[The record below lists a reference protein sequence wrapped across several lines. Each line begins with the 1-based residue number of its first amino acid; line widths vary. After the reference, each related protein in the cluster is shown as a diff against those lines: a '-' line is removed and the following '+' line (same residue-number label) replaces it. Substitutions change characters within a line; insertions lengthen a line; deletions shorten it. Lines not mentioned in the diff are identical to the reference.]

1 MCSVVVNSLNFVEG
15 AQIHHPLGR
24 CCAFSERCRMS
35 GGHPFARTEAERRPC
50 RGQSE
55 VEQSAY
61 ISRTSLYSD
70 YYGMTYNRTAKEDLV
85 GAGVLLP
92 EHAPPEFEDRAVLWN
107 SVEKNEKAKNAQLAR
122 SLKYSLPNEWD
133 EATARQVMERF
144 IKEQFVDKGM
154 CADYGIHRSYNDK
167 GQPNLHIHILLTL
180 RPLNEDGT
188 WGAKSRKEY
197 VLDADGNRIPNA
209 SGKGYKSR
217 KVNVI
222 DWNEKGKAKEWR
234 NAIAEVI
241 NATNEKAGIAERVD
255 PRSYK
260 DRGIP
265 LIPTIHLGE
274 RASALE
280 RKGIRTERGN
290 INRAI
295 EKYNAMIMKIYEF
308 IFELKEEL
316 KKGVFKFV
324 FERKCRTERDDIQSI
339 NPSIN
344 SSVPE
349 QKPEVQTALEMLQK
363 QRSEMV
369 VRPIFPYV
377 QRFKDKRLLGN
388 VEQLAKLIDTNHLE
402 TWEDV
407 RAFEEKQ
414 TEVLENCR
422 AELSELSVRYEKW
435 TQAVSDYDDYKQYQ
449 PVMKEYQALSGLRQ
463 NSFKKKHE
471 TELENYAIYRDRVK
485 AVMPENMK
493 ISKPYIDKQLAE
505 VLAQQEQIQRNSSRV
520 ATDLARLSVFK
531 GNLRE
536 MEAQQRADE
545 QAREQ
550 NRDKKH
556 ENTI

>member
-1 MCSVVVNSLNFVEG
+1 MCFHLPTKSASATRYFAG
-15 AQIHHPLGR
+15 K
-24 CCAFSERCRMS
+24 ERTVKNGTISSRAS
-35 GGHPFARTEAERRPC
+35 IVQRSK
-50 RGQSE
+50 GQSA

-61 ISRTSLYSD
+61 INRTSLYSD

-92 EHAPPEFEDRAVLWN
+92 EHAPPEFADRAVLWN

-234 NAIAEVI
+234 NAIAEII

-295 EKYNAMIMKIYEF
+295 EKYNAMIMKIYGF
-308 IFELKEEL
+308 ISELKEEL

-324 FERKCRTERDDIQSI
+324 FERKSRTERDDIQSI

-344 SSVPE
+344 PSVPE
-349 QKPEVQTALEMLQK
+349 QKSEVQTALEMLQK

-388 VEQLAKLIDTNHLE
+388 VEQLAKLFDTNHLE
-402 TWEDV
+402 TWEDI

-414 TEVLENCR
+414 TEVLEKCR

-449 PVMKEYQALSGLRQ
+449 PVMKEYQALSGLRK

-505 VLAQQEQIQRNSSRV
+505 VLTQQEQIQRKSSRI

-536 MEAQQRADE
+536 MEVQQRADE

>member
-402 TWEDV
+402 TWEAV

-550 NRDKKH
+550 NRVKKH

>member
-1 MCSVVVNSLNFVEG
+1 MKNGTIRSRASIVQRSK
-15 AQIHHPLGR
+15 
-24 CCAFSERCRMS
+24 
-35 GGHPFARTEAERRPC
+35 
-50 RGQSE
+50 GQSA

-133 EATARQVMERF
+133 EATARQVMECF

-234 NAIAEVI
+234 NAIADVI

-280 RKGIRTERGN
+280 RKGIWTERGN

-295 EKYNAMIMKIYEF
+295 EKYNAMIMKIYGF
-308 IFELKEEL
+308 ISELKEEL

-324 FERKCRTERDDIQSI
+324 FERKSRTEKDCIQSI
-339 NPSIN
+339 NQSFCTGTKIRDSDRIGDVAETKVRNGCKTDFSIC
-344 SSVPE
+344 
-349 QKPEVQTALEMLQK
+349 
-363 QRSEMV
+363 
-369 VRPIFPYV
+369 
-377 QRFKDKRLLGN
+377 
-388 VEQLAKLIDTNHLE
+388 
-402 TWEDV
+402 
-407 RAFEEKQ
+407 
-414 TEVLENCR
+414 TE
-422 AELSELSVRYEKW
+422 
-435 TQAVSDYDDYKQYQ
+435 
-449 PVMKEYQALSGLRQ
+449 
-463 NSFKKKHE
+463 
-471 TELENYAIYRDRVK
+471 I
-485 AVMPENMK
+485 
-493 ISKPYIDKQLAE
+493 
-505 VLAQQEQIQRNSSRV
+505 
-520 ATDLARLSVFK
+520 
-531 GNLRE
+531 
-536 MEAQQRADE
+536 
-545 QAREQ
+545 
-550 NRDKKH
+550 
-556 ENTI
+556 

>member
-1 MCSVVVNSLNFVEG
+1 MPTKSADATRYVVG
-15 AQIHHPLGR
+15 K
-24 CCAFSERCRMS
+24 ERTVKNGTISSRAS
-35 GGHPFARTEAERRPC
+35 IVQRSK
-50 RGQSE
+50 GQSA

-92 EHAPPEFEDRAVLWN
+92 EHAPPEFADRAVLWN

-295 EKYNAMIMKIYEF
+295 EKYNAMIMKIYGF
-308 IFELKEEL
+308 ISELKEEL
-316 KKGVFKFV
+316 KKGVFRFV
-324 FERKCRTERDDIQSI
+324 FERKNRTEKDGNQSI
-339 NPSIN
+339 NPS
-344 SSVPE
+344 VPK

-388 VEQLAKLIDTNHLE
+388 VELLAKLIDTNHLE

-449 PVMKEYQALSGLRQ
+449 PVMKEYQALSGLRK

-505 VLAQQEQIQRNSSRV
+505 VLAQQEQIQRKSSRV

-536 MEAQQRADE
+536 IEAQQRADE

>member
-1 MCSVVVNSLNFVEG
+1 MCFHLPTKSASATRYFAG
-15 AQIHHPLGR
+15 K
-24 CCAFSERCRMS
+24 ERTVKNGTISSRAS
-35 GGHPFARTEAERRPC
+35 IVQRSK
-50 RGQSE
+50 GQSA

-61 ISRTSLYSD
+61 INRTSLYSD

-92 EHAPPEFEDRAVLWN
+92 EHAPPEFADRAVLWN

-144 IKEQFVDKGM
+144 IKEQFVNKGM

-234 NAIAEVI
+234 NAIAEII

-295 EKYNAMIMKIYEF
+295 EKYNAMIMKIYGF
-308 IFELKEEL
+308 ISELKEEL

-324 FERKCRTERDDIQSI
+324 FERKSRTERDDIQSI

-344 SSVPE
+344 PSVPE
-349 QKPEVQTALEMLQK
+349 QKSEVQTALEMLQK

-388 VEQLAKLIDTNHLE
+388 VEQLAKLFDTNHLE
-402 TWEDV
+402 TWEDI

-414 TEVLENCR
+414 TEVLEKCR

-449 PVMKEYQALSGLRQ
+449 PVMKEYQALSGLRK

-505 VLAQQEQIQRNSSRV
+505 VLTQQEQIQRKSSRI

-536 MEAQQRADE
+536 MEVQQRADE

-556 ENTI
+556 ENTM

>member
-1 MCSVVVNSLNFVEG
+1 MCFHLPTKSASATRYFAG
-15 AQIHHPLGR
+15 K
-24 CCAFSERCRMS
+24 ERTVKNGTISSRAS
-35 GGHPFARTEAERRPC
+35 IVQRSK
-50 RGQSE
+50 GQSA

-92 EHAPPEFEDRAVLWN
+92 EHAPPEFADRAVLWN

-144 IKEQFVDKGM
+144 IKEQFVNKGM

-234 NAIAEVI
+234 NAIAEII

-295 EKYNAMIMKIYEF
+295 EKYNAMIMKIYGF
-308 IFELKEEL
+308 ISELKEEL

-324 FERKCRTERDDIQSI
+324 FERKSRTERDDIQSI

-344 SSVPE
+344 PSVPE
-349 QKPEVQTALEMLQK
+349 QKSEVQTALEMLQK

-388 VEQLAKLIDTNHLE
+388 VEQLAKLFDTNHLE
-402 TWEDV
+402 TWEDI

-414 TEVLENCR
+414 TEVLEKCR

-449 PVMKEYQALSGLRQ
+449 PVMKEYQALSGLRK

-505 VLAQQEQIQRNSSRV
+505 VLTQQEQIQRKSSRI

-536 MEAQQRADE
+536 MEVQQRADE

>member
-1 MCSVVVNSLNFVEG
+1 MKNGTISSRASIVQRSK
-15 AQIHHPLGR
+15 
-24 CCAFSERCRMS
+24 
-35 GGHPFARTEAERRPC
+35 
-50 RGQSE
+50 GQSA

-133 EATARQVMERF
+133 EATARQVMECF

-167 GQPNLHIHILLTL
+167 GQPNLHIHVLLTL

-295 EKYNAMIMKIYEF
+295 EKYNAMIMKIYGF
-308 IFELKEEL
+308 ISELKEEL

-324 FERKCRTERDDIQSI
+324 FERKSRTEKDGIQSI

-344 SSVPE
+344 ASVPE
-349 QKPEVQTALEMLQK
+349 QKPEVQTALEML
-363 QRSEMV
+363 
-369 VRPIFPYV
+369 
-377 QRFKDKRLLGN
+377 
-388 VEQLAKLIDTNHLE
+388 
-402 TWEDV
+402 
-407 RAFEEKQ
+407 
-414 TEVLENCR
+414 ENCR
-422 AELSELSVRYEKW
+422 AELSEL
-435 TQAVSDYDDYKQYQ
+435 YDDYKQYQ
-449 PVMKEYQALSGLRQ
+449 PVMKEYQALSGLRK

-505 VLAQQEQIQRNSSRV
+505 VLAQQEQIQRKSSRV

-536 MEAQQRADE
+536 MEVQQRADE
-545 QAREQ
+545 QG
-550 NRDKKH
+550 NHDG
-556 ENTI
+556 

>member
-1 MCSVVVNSLNFVEG
+1 MCSVVANSLNFVEG

-24 CCAFSERCRMS
+24 CCAFSEGCRMS

-50 RGQSE
+50 RGQSA

-92 EHAPPEFEDRAVLWN
+92 EHAPPEFADRAVLWN

-144 IKEQFVDKGM
+144 IKEQFVNKGM

-234 NAIAEVI
+234 NAIAEII

-295 EKYNAMIMKIYEF
+295 EKYNAMIMKIYGF
-308 IFELKEEL
+308 ISELKEEL

-324 FERKCRTERDDIQSI
+324 FERKSRTERDDIQSI

-344 SSVPE
+344 PSVPE
-349 QKPEVQTALEMLQK
+349 QKSEVQTALEMLQK

-388 VEQLAKLIDTNHLE
+388 VEQLAKLFDTNHLE
-402 TWEDV
+402 TWEDI

-414 TEVLENCR
+414 TEVLEKCR

-449 PVMKEYQALSGLRQ
+449 PVMKEYQALSGLRK

-505 VLAQQEQIQRNSSRV
+505 VLTQQEQIQRKSSRI

-536 MEAQQRADE
+536 MEVQQRADE

>member
-1 MCSVVVNSLNFVEG
+1 MPTKSADATRYVVG
-15 AQIHHPLGR
+15 K
-24 CCAFSERCRMS
+24 ERTVKNGTISSRAS
-35 GGHPFARTEAERRPC
+35 IVQRSK
-50 RGQSE
+50 GQSA

-92 EHAPPEFEDRAVLWN
+92 EHAPPEFADRAVLWN

-241 NATNEKAGIAERVD
+241 NATNEKVGIAERVD

-280 RKGIRTERGN
+280 RRGIWTERGN

-295 EKYNAMIMKIYEF
+295 EKYNAMIMKIYGF
-308 IFELKEEL
+308 ISELKEEL

-324 FERKCRTERDDIQSI
+324 FERKSRTEKDGIQSINQSI
-339 NPSIN
+339 NPS
-344 SSVPE
+344 VPE
-349 QKPEVQTALEMLQK
+349 QKSEIQTALEMLQK

-388 VEQLAKLIDTNHLE
+388 VEQLAKLIDTNRFE

-422 AELSELSVRYEKW
+422 AELAELSVRYEKW
-435 TQAVSDYDDYKQYQ
+435 TQAVSDYDDYKKYQ
-449 PVMKEYQALSGLRQ
+449 PVMKEYQALSGLRK

-505 VLAQQEQIQRNSSRV
+505 VLAQQEQIQRKSSRV

-545 QAREQ
+545 QTREQ